1 MAMRVHNKCRLSW
14 TLASLATRLAQ
25 SIGLHRD
32 GKNFNL
38 SLLETETRRRLWWQI
53 VNNEHRAIEDHGIA
67 VGLSCGFSD
76 TEYPLH
82 INDTDISASSTTP
95 PSPRREFCDMTT
107 FLIATT
113 AGVGFRNYL
122 QPIIYGHRR
131 NSAEELHTKQ
141 IRESLINDVQKTY
154 MPLCDY
160 NIPTQRSAY
169 LLARVLLAKLEFL
182 ENQHL
187 LALNAAEDSGSH
199 HIDERS
205 VALARRVV
213 DPSNL
218 ILQDELL
225 VHFHWHFLSYT
236 QYSVLTYIFWNLC
249 VNPTIPDADSIWNE
263 VNLYCCLIESKKST
277 ADLGPKWP
285 LMVRLRE
292 KALSIK
298 EQHMGKTEAQA
309 RKEEQKQNNTLPTP
323 LPADQSHLLSGSLT
337 READFLG
344 YINWDISSP
353 STSDWA
359 NFTLNLD
366 KLSYEVGI

>member
-1 MAMRVHNKCRLSW
+1 MIMRVHNKGRLSW

-32 GKNFNL
+32 GKNFSL
-38 SLLETETRRRLWWQI
+38 TLLETEIRRRLWWQI

-67 VGLSCGFSD
+67 VGLSCCFSD

-95 PSPRREFCDMTT
+95 PPPRQEFCDMTT
-107 FLIATT
+107 FLIVTIS
-113 AGVGFRNYL
+113 GVAFRNYL
-122 QPIIYGHRR
+122 QPIISGHRR
-131 NSAEELHTKQ
+131 NAEDELQTKK
-141 IRESLINDVQKTY
+141 ITKSVIDKVEKTY

-160 NIPTQRSAY
+160 NIPSQRCAL
-169 LLARVLLAKLEFL
+169 LLARVLLAKVEFM
-182 ENQHL
+182 EDQYS
-187 LALNAAEDSGSH
+187 LALDAIGETGPH
-199 HIDERS
+199 HIDERGIN
-205 VALARRVV
+205 LARRVLA
-213 DPSNL
+213 PSNL

-225 VHFHWHFLSYT
+225 VNFHWQYLSYT
-236 QYSVLTYIFWNLC
+236 QYSVLTYLLWNLC
-249 VNPTIPDADSIWNE
+249 VNPAIDDADSIWNE
-263 VNLYCCLIESKKST
+263 VNLHFWLIESKKWVS
-277 ADLGPKWP
+277 DLGPKWP

-298 EQHMGKTEAQA
+298 EQHRAKTEAG
-309 RKEEQKQNNTLPTP
+309 REEQKQNTQPIKFSK
-323 LPADQSHLLSGSLT
+323 DQPHLLPGGLT
-337 READFLG
+337 READLLG

-359 NFTLNLD
+359 NFSLNLD